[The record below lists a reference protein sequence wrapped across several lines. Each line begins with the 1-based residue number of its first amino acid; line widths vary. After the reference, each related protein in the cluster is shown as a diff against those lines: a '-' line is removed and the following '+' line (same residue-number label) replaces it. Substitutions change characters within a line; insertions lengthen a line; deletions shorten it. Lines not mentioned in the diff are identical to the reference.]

1 MAKKNKKNTPKN
13 NPVNI
18 RERIVIR
25 QASVVRK
32 DIADWK
38 VAKQY
43 ATRVDFPK
51 YDKLQELFSYCMVDA
66 HLHSQTL
73 LRKAQALQAEWS
85 LLSSSGNPDQKAT
98 DHLRQQPYVRDI
110 ISLILDSIFY
120 GYSVIELN
128 PQNDTLEVSLVD
140 RRHIDPVNG
149 FCYIDTSD
157 EKGIPYRELSEYGTY
172 LLEFNAHN
180 LGLLDQAVPHVL
192 YKRFAQACWSEF
204 CEICGMPPRFIKTN
218 TQDQDLRR
226 QYEEMLRNVGS
237 GANYVIDTD
246 DEIGFADTNSSNG
259 EIYEALIRLCSNEIS
274 LLINGAV
281 IGQDTKFGSNSKEET
296 SSNLNDEIVSS
307 DMVLIENTMTHTV
320 LPALSSLG
328 IVPQGLRFKYS
339 EQEDTSELFQQTIQ
353 AAAFFDIDPA
363 WVKDKFGIEV
373 TGLRSTTS
381 EQLSHND
388 GLDFFA

>member
-38 VAKQY
+38 LAKQL

-66 HLHSQTL
+66 HLHSQTI

-85 LLSSSGNPDQKAT
+85 LLSSSGNTDQKAT
-98 DHLRQQPYVRDI
+98 DILRQQPYVRDI

-128 PQNDTLEVSLVD
+128 PKNGTIEVSLVD

-259 EIYEALIRLCSNEIS
+259 EIYEGLIRLCSNEIS

-281 IGQDTKFGSNSKEET
+281 LGQDTKFGSNSKEET
-296 SSNLNDEIVSS
+296 SSDLNDEIVSS

-339 EQEDTSELFQQTIQ
+339 EQEDTSELFRQTIQ

-381 EQLSHND
+381 EQLSLND

>member
-66 HLHSQTL
+66 HLHSQTI

-98 DHLRQQPYVRDI
+98 DLLRQQPYVRDI

-128 PQNDTLEVSLVD
+128 PQNDTIEVSLVD

-259 EIYEALIRLCSNEIS
+259 EIYEGLIRLCSNEIS

-281 IGQDTKFGSNSKEET
+281 LGQDTKFGSNSKEET
-296 SSNLNDEIVSS
+296 SSDLNDEIVSS

-381 EQLSHND
+381 EQLSHNN

>member
-73 LRKAQALQAEWS
+73 LRKAKALQAEWS

-98 DHLRQQPYVRDI
+98 DLLRQQPYVRDI

-259 EIYEALIRLCSNEIS
+259 EIYEGLIRLCSNEIS

-281 IGQDTKFGSNSKEET
+281 LGQDTKFGSNSKEET
-296 SSNLNDEIVSS
+296 SSDLNDEIVSS